1 MEIRSVKNNR
11 VFLIFF
17 VIIGLTRIIAQENY
31 TLFDLEKDSLI
42 IHYERT
48 SHQIDS
54 KFFNEEKYIEIDTI
68 SHKSLNQDSI
78 IKYEKLLHKSRNKI
92 YGFDKG
98 KKSSKVILVYNVST
112 ILPCVYV
119 IEPIS
124 KNTYKRTMLP
134 LPTSI
139 E

>member
-1 MEIRSVKNNR
+1 METSSVKNNL

-17 VIIGLTRIIAQENY
+17 VMIGLANIIAQENY
-31 TLFDLEKDSLI
+31 TVFDMEKDSI
-42 IHYERT
+42 IIYYERT

-54 KFFNEEKYIEIDTI
+54 KFFNEEKYIVIDTI
-68 SHKSLNQDSI
+68 NHKGLNQDSI
-78 IKYEKLLHKSRNKI
+78 IKYEKLLYISRNKI
-92 YGFDKG
+92 QGLDKE
-98 KKSSKVILVYNVST
+98 KKSSKIILVYNANT

-119 IEPIS
+119 LEPIA
-124 KNTYKRTMLP
+124 KNKYKRTMLP